1 MVTTE
6 PAAKATSSGF
16 NGGDVETE
24 DLNRIQINNIEEIN
38 IDIGTN
44 NNSIQIQEF
53 LDQQRN
59 EFITNQ
65 RNINYDEKQ
74 DQQTESQKHNNNSLS
89 NLTTVNTL
97 NNKNGKNKITR
108 KKIISVATYNV
119 RGINNELDQNNII
132 IEMQNKNIDILGLSE
147 TKLNINN

>member
-6 PAAKATSSGF
+6 SAAEATSSRF

-24 DLNRIQINNIEEIN
+24 DLNRIQKNNMEEIN

-53 LDQQRN
+53 LNQQKN

-65 RNINYDEKQ
+65 RNINYNKKQ
-74 DQQTESQKHNNNSLS
+74 NQ
-89 NLTTVNTL
+89 
-97 NNKNGKNKITR
+97 
-108 KKIISVATYNV
+108 
-119 RGINNELDQNNII
+119 
-132 IEMQNKNIDILGLSE
+132 
-147 TKLNINN
+147 